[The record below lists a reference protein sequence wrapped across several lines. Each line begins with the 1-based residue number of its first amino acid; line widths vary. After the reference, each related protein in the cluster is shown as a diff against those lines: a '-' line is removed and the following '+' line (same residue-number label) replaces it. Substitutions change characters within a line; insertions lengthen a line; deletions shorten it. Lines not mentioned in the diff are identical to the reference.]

1 MFKKTLCVMM
11 LAGLVQAREGSVGNG
26 GGAWVC
32 QNNDQLQSIRWAR
45 LVDLYEA
52 EKEFGLPM
60 KVFEA
65 FDYRQIVDLQKAKL
79 FSVNKKLYEAL
90 VPYFDDIERN
100 LREVDGDL
108 EVIDDALYR
117 MKPSARDCSGGK
129 VKYTQLANYTH
140 YGSILVNEYLFNS
153 PKLAEVDKAALMFH
167 EAMYAYLRDRYGDSD
182 SVRAREIVGYVFS
195 NLKNIEISE
204 KIYEVLGYMSGSTVG
219 MEFVTI
225 PAGSFT
231 MGSSSDEVGRHSED
245 QQRDVI
251 ITQDYEMMRTEVT
264 QLMYFEVTGDNPS
277 RFNKQENC
285 PQSFKLRVSHTTGK
299 IVFLCPN
306 NPVERV
312 SYDNVQSFISLLN
325 SKTGMNYRLPT
336 EAEWEYAAR
345 AGSQSA
351 YSFGDSAAY
360 LSKHA
365 IYRDN
370 SGDKTHEVGP
380 IRTYS
385 NLPNAFGLYDMHGN
399 VWEWTQDW
407 YTNSPRGNV
416 DPVGPSTGANRVI
429 RGGSFYNGA
438 GGLRL
443 AYRGSNKPSYGY
455 NYVGFRLVRTL
466 H

>member
-1 MFKKTLCVMM
+1 MLKKTLCVMM

-90 VPYFDDIERN
+90 FPYFDDIERN

-140 YGSILVNEYLFNS
+140 YGSILVNEHLFNS
-153 PKLAEVDKAALMFH
+153 SKLAEVDKAALMFH

-204 KIYEVLGYMSGSTVG
+204 KIDEVLGYMSGSTVG

-231 MGSSSDEVGRHSED
+231 MGSPKYEFGRNRDEK
-245 QQRDVI
+245 QRYVT
-251 ITQDYEMMRTEVT
+251 ITRDFEMMTTEVT
-264 QLMYFEVTGDNPS
+264 QSMYFEVMGVNPS
-277 RFNKQENC
+277 HFKDPEHC
-285 PQSFKLRVSHTTGK
+285 PSSFETRVSHTTGATET
-299 IVFLCPN
+299 LCPN

-312 SYDNVQSFISLLN
+312 SYNDVQSFISLL
-325 SKTGMNYRLPT
+325 KVRTGIKYRLPT

-345 AGSQSA
+345 AGSETA
-351 YSFGDSAAY
+351 YSFGEDAAY
-360 LSKHA
+360 ISAHA
-365 IYRDN
+365 INYIN
-370 SGDKTHEVGP
+370 SGDRTHEVAP
-380 IRTYS
+380 IRSYV
-385 NLPNAFGLYDMHGN
+385 NLANAFGLYDMHGN
-399 VWEWTQDW
+399 VREWTQDW
-407 YTNSPRGNV
+407 YTKSPRDTV
-416 DPVGPSTGANRVI
+416 DPVGPSAGVSRVV
-429 RGGSFYNGA
+429 RGGSWTHKAMF
-438 GGLRL
+438 LRS
-443 AYRGSNKPSYGY
+443 AARIDYRPSFMD
-455 NYVGFRLVRTL
+455 NHVGFRLVRTL